1 MIYLKNISDAQ
12 ILMIPRNG
20 GIVTGEMALVMRNT
34 TDLQETTL
42 SVTDLNTSGLYFN
55 LAVALPLGD
64 RFADGEYQY
73 SLKNGNIQVS
83 CGLLYVGDLQ
93 SPSQH
98 ETTITYKQY
107 ESE

>member
-20 GIVTGEMALVMRNT
+20 EIVTGEMALVMRNT

-55 LAVALPLGD
+55 LAVALPGGL
-64 RFADGEYQY
+64 ADGEYQY

-98 ETTITYKQY
+98 ETTIPYKQY
-107 ESE
+107 ESD

>member
-20 GIVTGEMALVMRNT
+20 GIVTGEMTLVMRNT

-55 LAVALPLGD
+55 LAVALPGGL
-64 RFADGEYQY
+64 ADGEYQY

-83 CGLLYVGDLQ
+83 CGLLYVGNLQ

>member
-12 ILMIPRNG
+12 VLMIPRNG
-20 GIVTGEMALVMRNT
+20 GIVTGEMTLMMRNT

-55 LAVALPLGD
+55 LAVALPGGL
-64 RFADGEYQY
+64 ADGEYQY

>member
-20 GIVTGEMALVMRNT
+20 GIVTGEMTLVMRNT

-55 LAVALPLGD
+55 LAVALPGGL
-64 RFADGEYQY
+64 ANGEYQY

>member
-12 ILMIPRNG
+12 ILMIPKNG
-20 GIVTGEMALVMRNT
+20 GIVTGEMTLVMRNT
-34 TDLQETTL
+34 TDLQEITL

-55 LAVALPLGD
+55 LAVALPGGL
-64 RFADGEYQY
+64 ADGEYQY
-73 SLKNGNIQVS
+73 SLKNGNIQMS

>member
-20 GIVTGEMALVMRNT
+20 GIVTGEMTLVMRNT

-55 LAVALPLGD
+55 LAVSLPGGL
-64 RFADGEYQY
+64 ADGEYQY

>member
-20 GIVTGEMALVMRNT
+20 GIVTGEMTLVMRST

-55 LAVALPLGD
+55 LAVSLPGGL
-64 RFADGEYQY
+64 ADGEYQY

>member
-1 MIYLKNISDAQ
+1 MIYLKNISNAQ

-20 GIVTGEMALVMRNT
+20 GIVTGEMTLVMRNT

-42 SVTDLNTSGLYFN
+42 SVTDLNTSRLYFN
-55 LAVALPLGD
+55 LAVTLPRGL
-64 RFADGEYQY
+64 ADGEYQY

>member
-20 GIVTGEMALVMRNT
+20 GIVTGKMTLLMRNT

-55 LAVALPLGD
+55 LAVALPGGL
-64 RFADGEYQY
+64 ADGEYQY

-83 CGLLYVGDLQ
+83 CGLLYVGELQ

>member
-20 GIVTGEMALVMRNT
+20 EIMNGEMTLVMRNT

-55 LAVALPLGD
+55 LAVALPGGL
-64 RFADGEYQY
+64 ADGEYQY

-83 CGLLYVGDLQ
+83 CGILYVGDLQ

>member
-20 GIVTGEMALVMRNT
+20 GIMTGEMSLVMRNT

-55 LAVALPLGD
+55 LAVALPGGL
-64 RFADGEYQY
+64 ADGEYQY
-73 SLKNGNIQVS
+73 SLKDGNIQVS

>member
-20 GIVTGEMALVMRNT
+20 GIVTGEMTLVIRNT

-55 LAVALPLGD
+55 LAVALPGGL
-64 RFADGEYQY
+64 ADGEYQY

-93 SPSQH
+93 NPSQH

>member
-20 GIVTGEMALVMRNT
+20 EIVTGEMTLVMRNT

-42 SVTDLNTSGLYFN
+42 SVTDLNTSGIYFN
-55 LAVALPLGD
+55 LAVSLPEGL
-64 RFADGEYQY
+64 ADGEYQY

-98 ETTITYKQY
+98 ETTITYYKQY

>member
-20 GIVTGEMALVMRNT
+20 GIVTGEMTLVMRNT
-34 TDLQETTL
+34 TDLHEITL

-55 LAVALPLGD
+55 LAVALPGGL
-64 RFADGEYQY
+64 ADGEYQY

-83 CGLLYVGDLQ
+83 CGLLYVGDLH

>member
-20 GIVTGEMALVMRNT
+20 EIVTGEMTLVMRNT
-34 TDLQETTL
+34 TDLQETTI

-55 LAVALPLGD
+55 LAVALPEGL
-64 RFADGEYQY
+64 ADGEYQY
-73 SLKNGNIQVS
+73 SLKNGDIQVS
-83 CGLLYVGDLQ
+83 CGILYVGDLQ
-93 SPSQH
+93 SPRQH

>member
-20 GIVTGEMALVMRNT
+20 EIVTGEMSLVMRNT
-34 TDLQETTL
+34 TDLRETTL

-55 LAVALPLGD
+55 LAVALPGGL
-64 RFADGEYQY
+64 ADGEYQY

>member
-20 GIVTGEMALVMRNT
+20 EIVTGEMALLMRNT
-34 TDLQETTL
+34 TDLQEITL

-55 LAVALPLGD
+55 LAVALPGGL
-64 RFADGEYQY
+64 ADGEYQY

>member
-1 MIYLKNISDAQ
+1 MIYLTNISDAQ
-12 ILMIPRNG
+12 ILMIPKNG
-20 GIVTGEMALVMRNT
+20 GIVTGEMSLVMRNT
-34 TDLQETTL
+34 TDQQETTL

-55 LAVALPLGD
+55 LAVALPGGL
-64 RFADGEYQY
+64 ANGEYQY
-73 SLKNGNIQVS
+73 SLKDGNIQLS

>member
-12 ILMIPRNG
+12 VLMIPRNG
-20 GIVTGEMALVMRNT
+20 GIVTGEMSLVMRNT
-34 TDLQETTL
+34 TDQQETTL
-42 SVTDLNTSGLYFN
+42 SMTDLNTSGLYFN
-55 LAVALPLGD
+55 LAVALPGGL
-64 RFADGEYQY
+64 ADGEYQY
-73 SLKNGNIQVS
+73 SLKDGNIQLS

>member
-20 GIVTGEMALVMRNT
+20 EIVTGEMALVMRNT
-34 TDLQETTL
+34 TDHQETIL

-55 LAVALPLGD
+55 IAVALPGGL
-64 RFADGEYQY
+64 ADGEYQY
-73 SLKNGNIQVS
+73 SLKNGDIQVS
-83 CGLLYVGDLQ
+83 CGILYVGDLQ
-93 SPSQH
+93 SPRQH

>member
-20 GIVTGEMALVMRNT
+20 GIVTGEMSLVMRNT
-34 TDLQETTL
+34 TDQQETTL

-55 LAVALPLGD
+55 LAVSLPGGL
-64 RFADGEYQY
+64 ADGEYQY
-73 SLKNGNIQVS
+73 SLKDGNIQVS
-83 CGLLYVGDLQ
+83 CGLLYVGDLK
-93 SPSQH
+93 SLSQH

>member
-20 GIVTGEMALVMRNT
+20 GIVTGEMTLVMRNT

-55 LAVALPLGD
+55 LAVSLPGGL
-64 RFADGEYQY
+64 ADGEYQY

-83 CGLLYVGDLQ
+83 CGLLYVGNLQ

>member
-12 ILMIPRNG
+12 VLMIPRNG
-20 GIVTGEMALVMRNT
+20 GIVTGEMTLVMRNT
-34 TDLQETTL
+34 NDLQETTL

-55 LAVALPLGD
+55 LAVALPGGL
-64 RFADGEYQY
+64 ADGEYQY

>member
-20 GIVTGEMALVMRNT
+20 GIVTGEMSLVMRNT
-34 TDLQETTL
+34 TDQQETTL
-42 SVTDLNTSGLYFN
+42 SVTDLNTSGIYFN
-55 LAVALPLGD
+55 IAVALPGGL
-64 RFADGEYQY
+64 ADGEYQY
-73 SLKNGNIQVS
+73 SLKNGDIQVS
-83 CGLLYVGDLQ
+83 CGILYVGDLQ
-93 SPSQH
+93 SPRQH

>member
-20 GIVTGEMALVMRNT
+20 GIVPGEITLVMRNR
-34 TDLQETTL
+34 TDLQEITL

-55 LAVALPLGD
+55 LAVALPGGL
-64 RFADGEYQY
+64 ADGEYQY

>member
-20 GIVTGEMALVMRNT
+20 GIVTGEMTLVMRNT
-34 TDLQETTL
+34 TYLHETTL
-42 SVTDLNTSGLYFN
+42 SVTDLNTSWLYFN
-55 LAVALPLGD
+55 LAVALPGGL
-64 RFADGEYQY
+64 ADGEYQY
-73 SLKNGNIQVS
+73 SLRNGDIQVS
-83 CGLLYVGDLQ
+83 CGVLYVGDLQ

>member
-20 GIVTGEMALVMRNT
+20 EIVTGEISLVMRNT
-34 TDLQETTL
+34 TDQQETTL

-55 LAVALPLGD
+55 LAVALPGGL
-64 RFADGEYQY
+64 ADGEYQY

-83 CGLLYVGDLQ
+83 CGILYVGDLQ

>member
-20 GIVTGEMALVMRNT
+20 GIVTGEMALVIRNT
-34 TDLQETTL
+34 TDHQETTL

-55 LAVALPLGD
+55 IAVVLPGGL
-64 RFADGEYQY
+64 ADGEYQY
-73 SLKNGNIQVS
+73 SLKDGNIQVS

-98 ETTITYKQY
+98 ETTITCKQY

>member
-20 GIVTGEMALVMRNT
+20 RIVTGEMSLVMRNT
-34 TDLQETTL
+34 TDQQETTL

-55 LAVALPLGD
+55 LAVALPGGL
-64 RFADGEYQY
+64 ADGEYQY
-73 SLKNGNIQVS
+73 SIKDGDIQVS

>member
-20 GIVTGEMALVMRNT
+20 GIVTGEMSLVIRNT
-34 TDLQETTL
+34 TDLKETTL
-42 SVTDLNTSGLYFN
+42 SVTDLNTSGHYFN
-55 LAVALPLGD
+55 LAVALPGGL
-64 RFADGEYQY
+64 ADGEYQY
-73 SLKNGNIQVS
+73 SLKDGNIQVS

-98 ETTITYKQY
+98 DTTITYKQY

>member
-12 ILMIPRNG
+12 VLMIPRNG
-20 GIVTGEMALVMRNT
+20 RIVTGKMTLLMRNT

-42 SVTDLNTSGLYFN
+42 SVTDLNTSRFYFN
-55 LAVALPLGD
+55 LAVALPGGL
-64 RFADGEYQY
+64 ADGEYQY

>member
-12 ILMIPRNG
+12 VLMIPRNG
-20 GIVTGEMALVMRNT
+20 GIVTGEMTLVMRNT

-55 LAVALPLGD
+55 LAVALPGGL
-64 RFADGEYQY
+64 ADGEYQY

-98 ETTITYKQY
+98 VTNITYKQY

>member
-1 MIYLKNISDAQ
+1 MIYLKNISNAQ

-20 GIVTGEMALVMRNT
+20 EIVTGEMALVMRNT

-55 LAVALPLGD
+55 IAVALPGGL
-64 RFADGEYQY
+64 ADGEYQY
-73 SLKNGNIQVS
+73 SLKNGDIQVS
-83 CGLLYVGDLQ
+83 CGILYVGDLQ
-93 SPSQH
+93 SPRQH

>member
-20 GIVTGEMALVMRNT
+20 GIVTGEMSLVMRNT

-42 SVTDLNTSGLYFN
+42 SVTDLNTSGLYYN
-55 LAVALPLGD
+55 LAVALPEGI
-64 RFADGEYQY
+64 ADGEYQY
-73 SLKNGNIQVS
+73 TLKDSNIQVS
-83 CGLLYVGDLQ
+83 CGLLYIGDLQ
-93 SPSQH
+93 SPSQY
-98 ETTITYKQY
+98 ERTITYQQY